1 MVYRLEVRGYYWQ
14 NTLVYRSA
22 IFCGPARAEVPGISA
37 SRSLPAGRT
46 TQSSNHYQDSKA
58 DVLAGA
64 ASEKL
69 LTIIYLSAMNLIIQ
83 GLEVANYDLREL
95 AKLAGADQIERIT
108 GEAFR
113 LKNAKQREHIAEYC
127 AEAELDFAFVEE
139 TTRLAD
145 FGLVAMDMDS
155 TLLAIESIDE
165 IADMQGIKPQVA
177 EITQRTMRGEIVF
190 AESLRQRTAL
200 LAGLDQSALHE
211 VYDNRVRLSPGA
223 EKMLQQMKSAG
234 LKTMVISGGFTFFTD
249 RIKTDFH
256 FDYTAANRLEIVDGK
271 LTGKVLGEIIGAGGK
286 AVALEQARNELGLK
300 REQVIAIGDGA
311 NDLKMMEAA
320 GVSVAYHAKPIVQE
334 KATYALNH
342 VGLDGVLNLF
352 A

>member
-1 MVYRLEVRGYYWQ
+1 
-14 NTLVYRSA
+14 
-22 IFCGPARAEVPGISA
+22 
-37 SRSLPAGRT
+37 
-46 TQSSNHYQDSKA
+46 
-58 DVLAGA
+58 
-64 ASEKL
+64 
-69 LTIIYLSAMNLIIQ
+69 MNLVIQ

-113 LKNAKQREHIAEYC
+113 LKNASRREHIAEYC
-127 AEAELDFAFVEE
+127 AGAALDFGFVDE
-139 TTRLAD
+139 TARLGD

-165 IADMQGIKPQVA
+165 IADMQGIKAQVA

-200 LAGLDQSALHE
+200 LAGLDQRALHE
-211 VYDNRVRLSPGA
+211 VYENRVRLNPGA
-223 EKMLQQMKSAG
+223 EKMLQEMKAAG
-234 LKTMVISGGFTFFTD
+234 IKTMVISGGFTFFTD
-249 RIKTDFH
+249 RIKTDLH
-256 FDYTAANRLEIVDGK
+256 FDFTAANTLEIMNGK
-271 LTGKVLGEIIGAGGK
+271 LTGKVLGEIIGAKGK
-286 AVALEQARNELGLK
+286 AVALEQARSKLGLK

-311 NDLKMMEAA
+311 NDLRMLEAA
-320 GVSVAYHAKPIVQE
+320 GVSIAYHAKPVVQE

-352 A
+352 M